1 MELELLS
8 IVETLNEYK
17 NILFGHEI
25 TVYTDHKNLVHETV
39 LMLSERV
46 MRWRL
51 LLEEYGPTFIH
62 IKSEKNIV
70 ADALS
75 RLDTEEKQEE
85 KIEQLF
91 AIEAE
96 TPEVQFPVET

>member
-8 IVETLNEYK
+8 IVETLKEYK

-25 TVYTDHKNLVHETV
+25 TIYTDHKNLVHETV
-39 LMLSERV
+39 LMSSERV

-62 IKSEKNIV
+62 IKGEKNIV
-70 ADALS
+70 ADSLVDLTLKKNKKKKLNNS
-75 RLDTEEKQEE
+75 L
-85 KIEQLF
+85 L
-91 AIEAE
+91 
-96 TPEVQFPVET
+96 